1 MQRAARYLGLGLAGY
16 AVTRYAEDS
25 INFETLAESS
35 GIIRPRRLAEA
46 YWMSFNPPNVSPPLD
61 TSELNS
67 QCSKRA
73 SVVAAAALEKLS
85 VAAEASRVSSILP
98 LPLPFNVEKR
108 PSGIPGA
115 GDGAFLTGKATRGE
129 VVSFYC
135 GEVHAPIT
143 GRVRLLFQ
151 AFGSRISGHEAGLS
165 YTFCLPSDFLI
176 LGDPS
181 GKSSSTMG
189 PLLNHPSDGA
199 EPNCVFYRATL
210 DRDQLS
216 SGAEEELSS
225 IAWASKPRV
234 GARKRQQEVLLVI
247 ALRDLSDEELFVD
260 YAYSEPYPEWFVPCS
275 YPALPGTPPST
286 V

>member
-16 AVTRYAEDS
+16 AITRYAEES
-25 INFETLAESS
+25 VNFETLAESS
-35 GIIRPRRLAEA
+35 GIIRPRRLADA
-46 YWMSFNPPNVSPPLD
+46 YWMSFNPANMSPPLD
-61 TSELNS
+61 ISELNS
-67 QCSKRA
+67 QCGKRA
-73 SVVAAAALEKLS
+73 SVAAAAALEKLS
-85 VAAEASRVSSILP
+85 IAEEASRVSLA

-108 PSGIPGA
+108 TSGIPGA
-115 GDGAFLTGKATRGE
+115 GDGAFLTGKASRGD

-143 GRVRLLFQ
+143 GRIRLLFQ
-151 AFGSRISGHEAGLS
+151 AFGSSMTGHAAGLS

-181 GKSSSTMG
+181 AKSSSTMG
-189 PLLNHPSDGA
+189 PLLNHPYGGA
-199 EPNCVFYRATL
+199 EPNCVFYGATI

-216 SGAEEELSS
+216 SGAEEQLGS
-225 IAWASKPRV
+225 ISWASKPRV
-234 GARKRQQEVLLVI
+234 GAKKRQQEVLLVI
-247 ALRDLSDEELFVD
+247 ALRDLNDEELFVD

-275 YPALPGTPPST
+275 YPALPGSPPSI